1 MRSLLVAKGHPPK
14 WRDESVIVF
23 QVPPAARSVRVSR
36 LGVLALLAVALPA
49 QAAPDYF
56 LGTWKA
62 NPVKT
67 KLSPGTP
74 EVRKSEVMIVD
85 DMGLDQYRVT
95 RITQD
100 GKNSTVGL
108 YFDGRERF
116 SDPATGVIG
125 VKLGPR
131 SYRNTIKGAKGTL
144 VSEWIV
150 SPDGKELTNTRKG
163 TGAETGRVI
172 NEVLVYDLQPNKENQ
187 KSSLPRK

>member
-1 MRSLLVAKGHPPK
+1 MEKHK
-14 WRDESVIVF
+14 N
-23 QVPPAARSVRVSR
+23 RSVTVA
-36 LGVLALLAVALPA
+36 ALLAFTLPA
-49 QAAPDYF
+49 HAAPDYF

-74 EVRKSEVMIVD
+74 DLRKSEIMIVD
-85 DMGLDQYRVT
+85 DMGVDQFRVT

-116 SDPATGVIG
+116 SDPMTSVIG
-125 VKLGPR
+125 VKLSPN
-131 SYRNTIKGAKGTL
+131 SFRNTIKGAKGTL
-144 VSEWIV
+144 VSEWVV

-163 TGAETGRVI
+163 TGTETGRLI
-172 NEVLVYDLQPNKENQ
+172 NEVLVYDRQPSRQ
-187 KSSLPRK
+187 SSLQHK